1 MGSLHLASSAPQG
14 VINNI
19 ARPTNVFIS
28 DKLPFFNIDVL
39 YLEPISEESVVKK
52 SVSYDELNHNNDKIE
67 ELTENKTTK
76 VDIIS
81 EINML
86 QCKVSQ

>member
-1 MGSLHLASSAPQG
+1 MSVQY
-14 VINNI
+14 
-19 ARPTNVFIS
+19 F
-28 DKLPFFNIDVL
+28 

-76 VDIIS
+76 VDIVS
-81 EINML
+81 KKKKNML
-86 QCKVSQ
+86 YCKVSQ

>member
-1 MGSLHLASSAPQG
+1 MS
-14 VINNI
+14 I
-19 ARPTNVFIS
+19 RY
-28 DKLPFFNIDVL
+28 L

-76 VDIIS
+76 VDIVS
-81 EINML
+81 EKKRNML
-86 QCKVSQ
+86 YCKVSQ

>member
-1 MGSLHLASSAPQG
+1 MSVQY
-14 VINNI
+14 
-19 ARPTNVFIS
+19 F
-28 DKLPFFNIDVL
+28 

-76 VDIIS
+76 VDIVS
-81 EINML
+81 EKREICCTVKYLNNKMSDQSTYL
-86 QCKVSQ
+86 L